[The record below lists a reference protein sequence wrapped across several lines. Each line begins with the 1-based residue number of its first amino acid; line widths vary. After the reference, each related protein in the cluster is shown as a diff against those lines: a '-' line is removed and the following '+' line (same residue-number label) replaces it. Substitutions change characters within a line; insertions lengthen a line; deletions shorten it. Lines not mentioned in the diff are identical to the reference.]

1 MKLAVRLVRN
11 AGQWQAF
18 CNTLYSHYN
27 RAGSWFDDWKDVY
40 YADLWLKEEADY
52 NASY

>member
-1 MKLAVRLVRN
+1 MPDNGKPSAI
-11 AGQWQAF
+11 
-18 CNTLYSHYN
+18 HYT
-27 RAGSWFDDWKDVY
+27 RFDDWKDVY